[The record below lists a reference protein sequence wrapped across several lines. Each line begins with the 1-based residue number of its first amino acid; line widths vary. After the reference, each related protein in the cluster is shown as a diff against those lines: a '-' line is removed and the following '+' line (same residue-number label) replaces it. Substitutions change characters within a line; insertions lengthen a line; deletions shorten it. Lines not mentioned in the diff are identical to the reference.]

1 MKPSRHLG
9 YSVFIFRSFFHF
21 SSIDILNKIK
31 PKTIY
36 LYIISSILDRVDH
49 RRQTMFIP
57 QENMSLNI
65 ALYRRFRSTAWQT
78 FQNIITFS
86 RMYPKYQSLRIFI
99 ILLTNIRIIY
109 IPVFKDHLQLI
120 FIYAVIR
127 VFKSIDLS
135 IIYVSKL

>member
-1 MKPSRHLG
+1 MKSSSHLC
-9 YSVFIFRSFFHF
+9 YSVFILRCFFHL

-31 PKTIY
+31 PKTLY
-36 LYIISSILDRVDH
+36 LYIISFILDRVDH

-65 ALYRRFRSTAWQT
+65 ALYRRFRCTAWQT
-78 FQNIITFS
+78 FQNIITFF
-86 RMYPKYQSLRIFI
+86 RMYPKYQSLGVFI
-99 ILLTNIRIIY
+99 ILLANIGIIY
-109 IPVFKDHLQLI
+109 IPVFKDQLQLI

-127 VFKSIDLS
+127 IFKSIDLS